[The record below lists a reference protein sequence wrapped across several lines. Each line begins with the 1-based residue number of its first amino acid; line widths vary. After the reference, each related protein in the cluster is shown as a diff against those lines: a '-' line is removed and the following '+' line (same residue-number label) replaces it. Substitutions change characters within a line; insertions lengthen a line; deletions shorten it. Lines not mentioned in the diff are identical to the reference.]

1 VGHDTPERRHLDP
14 DDQED
19 ERAWQQL
26 SAELMGKDASLEGI
40 AAAHRETS
48 AADTELRRSEFRTRI
63 FEAGDLLTRA
73 PADFPDRTTLLSL
86 LTASEQLTNEMLARD
101 RAHQLRVVLN
111 ELRSISAVLENEAST
126 GQPEAPDTKG

>member
-1 VGHDTPERRHLDP
+1 VGHDTPERHLNP
-14 DDQED
+14 DDQEG

-26 SAELMGKDASLEGI
+26 SAELMGKDASPEGI
-40 AAAHRETS
+40 AAAHRETG
-48 AADTELRRSEFRTRI
+48 AADTELRRSEFRNRI

-73 PADFPDRTTLLSL
+73 PADFPDRTILLSL

-111 ELRSISAVLENEAST
+111 ELRSISVVLENEVST